1 MCKKVEIPVETLE
14 NWQIFSFILCTS
26 SDKKSISEFVMGFFI
41 NGRLMFTKTRLGV
54 RLKEHMARSISP
66 LRTKNGTRYKS
77 CGNHYC
83 AAATFCVY

>member
-41 NGRLMFTKTRLGV
+41 IERLILTKNRLGV
-54 RLKEHMARSISP
+54 RLQEHMARSVINQP
-66 LRTKNGTRYKS
+66 AMNLTPKM
-77 CGNHYC
+77 
-83 AAATFCVY
+83 ATYGY